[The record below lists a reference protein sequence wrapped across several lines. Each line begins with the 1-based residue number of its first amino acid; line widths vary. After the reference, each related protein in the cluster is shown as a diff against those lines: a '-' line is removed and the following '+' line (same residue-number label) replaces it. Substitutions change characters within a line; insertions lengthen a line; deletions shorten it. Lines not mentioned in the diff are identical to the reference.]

1 MAKKVNLRSET
12 QVKNVCENKNK
23 IDESSIIQEIMDKKQ
38 SDKIARGIENYA
50 TNTLDNSFR
59 LYSLN
64 KARQLLGVG
73 RSTLEKFINEGR
85 IGVIP
90 QTNNRVK
97 IPHSELQ
104 RFMQENICREKKQSI
119 LTSTGK
125 KEVTNFING
134 HKADVDKNFDSS
146 ELFNKLMERNNGKR
160 VQ

>member
-1 MAKKVNLRSET
+1 MAKKIDFKKAG
-12 QVKNVCENKNK
+12 QVEKPKVIEEK
-23 IDESSIIQEIMDKKQ
+23 IVVEESGIIQGIMDKNSPVSNGCSLESIK
-38 SDKIARGIENYA
+38 AP
-50 TNTLDNSFR
+50 DNNFR

-64 KARQLLGVG
+64 KARLLLGIG
-73 RSTLEKFINEGR
+73 RSTLERYINDGL

-90 QTNNRVK
+90 QTKNKVK

-104 RFMQENICREKKQSI
+104 RFIDENINRVKKQSI
-119 LTSTGK
+119 LTSTEK

-146 ELFNKLMERNNGKR
+146 ELFDKLMERNNGKR